1 MRHITT
7 AIIGAGQSG
16 LAMSRHLS
24 ARSIDHVL
32 FERGEVANSWRKER
46 WDSLTLLTP
55 NWQSR
60 MPGYS
65 YQGDDPDGYRTMPE
79 VIRFLNEYA
88 RKTRAP
94 VLGNTTVTSVRQY
107 HDGYVVT
114 TNDEQWYCRSVV
126 LASGACNVANVPK
139 IAQELPTQ
147 VKSLT
152 SLEYK
157 NPEQLEEGGVLVV
170 GASATGVQLA
180 HEIRKSGRPTILSV
194 GEHVRAPRAYRGR
207 DIKWWMD
214 ATGLL
219 DLRFDKIEDLSR
231 ARDVPSLQIAGS
243 HLHGMLDLNTLS
255 KAGVQLVSRLAG
267 INNTKLQFSGSLGN
281 LCALADLKMN
291 RLLDQIDEWAGQNA
305 LESEIDA
312 PHRYAPTRIDANPRL
327 DVDLA
332 NGGIK
337 TIIWAT
343 GYRPDYSWLDVP
355 VVDRKGRIRHTGGVV
370 DAPGMYVMGLPYLR
384 RRKSTLIDG
393 AGDDAHDLAQH
404 MHLHLDKAAA

>member
-1 MRHITT
+1 MKHITT

-32 FERGEVANSWRKER
+32 FERGEVANSWRRER
-46 WDSLTLLTP
+46 WDSLRLLTP

-60 MPGYS
+60 MPGYT
-65 YQGDDPDGYRTMPE
+65 YDGDDPDGYRTMPE

-88 RKTRAP
+88 RKTHAP
-94 VLGNTTVTSVRQY
+94 VLGNTAVTAVRQA
-107 HDGYVVT
+107 HDGYVIT
-114 TNDEQWYCRSVV
+114 ANDEQWHCRCVV
-126 LASGACNVANVPK
+126 LANGACNIANVPGV
-139 IAQELPTQ
+139 AQELPGSVTR
-147 VKSLT
+147 LT
-152 SLEYK
+152 SLQYR
-157 NPEQLEEGGVLVV
+157 NPEQLEDGGVLVV

-180 HEIRKSGRPTILSV
+180 HEIQKSGRQVILSV

-219 DLRFDKIEDLSR
+219 DLRFDKIEDLGR
-231 ARDVPSLQIAGS
+231 ARNVPSLQIAGS
-243 HLHGMLDLNTLS
+243 HRHGMLDLNTLS
-255 KAGVQLVSRLAG
+255 EAGVQLVGRLTG
-267 INNTKLQFSGSLGN
+267 INNTRLQFSGSLWN

-291 RLLDQIDEWAGQNA
+291 RLLDQIDEWACQAGMDG
-305 LESEIDA
+305 EIDT
-312 PHRYAPTRIDANPRL
+312 PHRYAPTRIDANPLL
-327 DVDLA
+327 DIDLA
-332 NGGIK
+332 DGGIK
-337 TIIWAT
+337 TVIWAT

-355 VVDRKGRIRHTGGVV
+355 VLDRKGRIRHTGGVV

-393 AGDDAHDLAQH
+393 AGNDARDLAQH
-404 MHLHLDKAAA
+404 MHLHLEKAAA